1 MFTSSTACAA
11 TTRPGSYASSRVSTG
26 VNFTT
31 TWYAPTA
38 SVSNGFGHKHAA
50 RRTLS

>member
-1 MFTSSTACAA
+1 MFTTSTACAV